1 MGEIGNTSGPTV
13 LTMALVVPETCGAG
27 YSQVRRGER
36 VWCGNLG
43 HARTFE
49 ALGFEGGCMQWSGDL
64 MLACSD
70 AHGSAL
76 PLHCLCRTLEGRRGY
91 FYIVSELRALGDFAK
106 T

>member
-1 MGEIGNTSGPTV
+1 MFGVKIWGMQGH
-13 LTMALVVPETCGAG
+13 L
-27 YSQVRRGER
+27 RR
-36 VWCGNLG
+36 
-43 HARTFE
+43 
-49 ALGFEGGCMQWSGDL
+49 LGFEGGCMQWSGDL